1 MMKQRYRIQFAFDGT
16 GYKGWQ
22 RQAAERRTVQETL
35 ENALEKVLGFPA
47 EIAGCSRTDAGVH
60 ALCMTAHFT
69 VERKLVARFPEEQ
82 ERAARFP
89 EGQGKRREQAGMPDA
104 AQAYA
109 AQLEA
114 EAARWREE
122 MNRLLDRDIRIR
134 EIRPVPADFH
144 SRFSARGKH
153 YRYYIDN
160 GEKAGVFWR
169 KYCCHFPQ
177 PLDVENMRQAAE
189 MLQGRH
195 DFSAFTSDKTPGKSR
210 VRTLRRMDVRRE
222 GNAVI
227 LDFYGDGFLYH
238 MVRILTGTLLEVG
251 CGERTARSVAE
262 LLEEGKMGSRAQAG
276 FLAPAKGLFLVEA
289 YYPKNF

>member
-69 VERKLVARFPEEQ
+69 VERKLAARFPGEQ

-144 SRFSARGKH
+144 LHIALVCELH
-153 YRYYIDN
+153 HI
-160 GEKAGVFWR
+160 
-169 KYCCHFPQ
+169 
-177 PLDVENMRQAAE
+177 
-189 MLQGRH
+189 
-195 DFSAFTSDKTPGKSR
+195 
-210 VRTLRRMDVRRE
+210 
-222 GNAVI
+222 
-227 LDFYGDGFLYH
+227 
-238 MVRILTGTLLEVG
+238 
-251 CGERTARSVAE
+251 TA
-262 LLEEGKMGSRAQAG
+262 
-276 FLAPAKGLFLVEA
+276 
-289 YYPKNF
+289 